1 MSNPIRLTIG
11 FILLTL
17 SAALGPLPAQSGKTA
32 VEGTVV
38 DSSSRI
44 LVGADVFLRDMDSGL
59 EIHQATDHEGR
70 FQFVAESGKYQVT
83 AAMSGFESAAHDLTL
98 AQTEPADL
106 RFELS
111 PAALATQMVVVS
123 GSREQ
128 ELIDNSTT
136 KVDVIPQRL
145 LHDSGYE
152 TVRDVLSEEPGI
164 VTRSGSSA
172 NRSETQIQGIDSRQ
186 SLILID
192 GLPLVGAKGIKSGI
206 LNMDRQSVGRLERIE
221 IVKGASSAVYGSDA
235 IGGVINMITR
245 KPRSPVEASVAT
257 SGGSLNRFDV
267 RGDLGFVKDKWSG
280 FFEAE
285 RHKQNPFTLI
295 PSSFGTTGPGFR
307 RYDYLGKL
315 GYEFSDRFKLKA
327 TAHSFVNQDRGSLFS
342 SSGPTN
348 SVTDDSAQHYA
359 VSVDVGLTS
368 MTRWNLRGFYGKYD
382 ESSILDVLP
391 QPGPIDSVANLN
403 QRLYRFDSSVSHVL
417 GKRQFLQGGV
427 EWTQDEYRGFNRL
440 LGDNAGQGINM
451 ADLWIN
457 DRLSLHERFVLTLG
471 SRFNH
476 HNLYGSHFV
485 PRASGLLRIAEKL
498 RLRGTLGRGFRA
510 PDLGQ
515 LYYRFQNPLHFYQ
528 VIGNTHLKPEKS
540 TTYQFGFDYG
550 MGKVRFATNF
560 FRNDIQDLIQAE
572 FIGQPR
578 TPEEMQALLRTFDI
592 SSEFNPALNRFFY
605 LYQNV
610 DNVYTSGIESKI
622 ELKPTRNLMVSTGYT
637 YLDARDKDTGAF
649 ISGRHRHHGNF
660 RIFYSSSRLGGWRTN
675 LRGTYFSKWP
685 VAGSGGTLL
694 GDAYQIWDWYVA
706 KPLPRGM
713 ELFFVVDNLF
723 DSRDPGLEAAQPTF
737 LRSDPGR
744 LIRVGMRWRFN
755 RE

>member
-1 MSNPIRLTIG
+1 
-11 FILLTL
+11 
-17 SAALGPLPAQSGKTA
+17 
-32 VEGTVV
+32 
-38 DSSSRI
+38 
-44 LVGADVFLRDMDSGL
+44 
-59 EIHQATDHEGR
+59 
-70 FQFVAESGKYQVT
+70 
-83 AAMSGFESAAHDLTL
+83 
-98 AQTEPADL
+98 
-106 RFELS
+106 
-111 PAALATQMVVVS
+111 
-123 GSREQ
+123 
-128 ELIDNSTT
+128 
-136 KVDVIPQRL
+136 
-145 LHDSGYE
+145 
-152 TVRDVLSEEPGI
+152 
-164 VTRSGSSA
+164 
-172 NRSETQIQGIDSRQ
+172 
-186 SLILID
+186 
-192 GLPLVGAKGIKSGI
+192 
-206 LNMDRQSVGRLERIE
+206 MDRQSVGRLERIE

-471 SRFNH
+471 AVSTTTTYTEATSCR
-476 HNLYGSHFV
+476 GPV
-485 PRASGLLRIAEKL
+485 ACSGLPRSCDFAEPSV
-498 RLRGTLGRGFRA
+498 GVFGR
-510 PDLGQ
+510 PIWDS
-515 LYYRFQNPLHFYQ
+515 
-528 VIGNTHLKPEKS
+528 S
-540 TTYQFGFDYG
+540 TT
-550 MGKVRFATNF
+550 
-560 FRNDIQDLIQAE
+560 
-572 FIGQPR
+572 
-578 TPEEMQALLRTFDI
+578 
-592 SSEFNPALNRFFY
+592 
-605 LYQNV
+605 
-610 DNVYTSGIESKI
+610 
-622 ELKPTRNLMVSTGYT
+622 
-637 YLDARDKDTGAF
+637 
-649 ISGRHRHHGNF
+649 
-660 RIFYSSSRLGGWRTN
+660 
-675 LRGTYFSKWP
+675 
-685 VAGSGGTLL
+685 
-694 GDAYQIWDWYVA
+694 
-706 KPLPRGM
+706 
-713 ELFFVVDNLF
+713 
-723 DSRDPGLEAAQPTF
+723 DSRTHCTF
-737 LRSDPGR
+737 TK
-744 LIRVGMRWRFN
+744 
-755 RE
+755 

>member
-1 MSNPIRLTIG
+1 MSNTVRLTIG

-17 SAALGPLPAQSGKTA
+17 SALGPLSAQSGKTA

-44 LVGADVFLRDMDSGL
+44 LAGADVFLRDMDSGL
-59 EIHQATDHEGR
+59 EIHQATGNEGR
-70 FQFVAESGKYQVT
+70 FRFLAGPGKYQVT
-83 AAMSGFESAAHDLTL
+83 AALSGFDSTTHNLTL

-111 PAALATQMVVVS
+111 PAALATQVVIVS

-128 ELIDNSTT
+128 ELIENSTT
-136 KVDVIPQRL
+136 RVDVIPQRL

-172 NRSETQIQGIDSRQ
+172 TRSETQIQGIDSRQ

-192 GLPLVGAKGIKSGI
+192 GLPVVGAKGIKSGI

-221 IVKGASSAVYGSDA
+221 IVKGASSAIYGSDA

-245 KPRSPVEASVAT
+245 EPRSPVEASVTT

-295 PSSFGTTGPGFR
+295 PSSFVTTGPGFR

-315 GYEFSDRFKLKA
+315 GYEFSDRFKLRA
-327 TAHSFVNQDRGSLFS
+327 TAHSFVNQDRGTYYS
-342 SSGPTN
+342 SSGPTDSMTN
-348 SVTDDSAQHYA
+348 DSAQHYA
-359 VSVDVGLTS
+359 LSADIGVTPL
-368 MTRWNLRGFYGKYD
+368 TRWNLRGFYGKYD

-391 QPGPIDSVANLN
+391 QPGPINSAANLN
-403 QRLYRFDSSVSHVL
+403 QRLYRFDSSVSQVI

-427 EWTQDEYRGFNRL
+427 EWTQDEYRGFNRV
-440 LGDNAGQGINM
+440 LGDNAGQGIHM
-451 ADLWIN
+451 VDLWIN
-457 DRLSLHERFVLTLG
+457 DRLSLHERLILTLG
-471 SRFNH
+471 GRFNH

-485 PRASGLLRIAEKL
+485 PRVSSLFRLTDNLRI
-498 RLRGTLGRGFRA
+498 RGTLGRGFRA

-528 VIGNTHLKPEKS
+528 VIGNTHLQPERS

-550 MGKVRFATNF
+550 MRKIRFAANF
-560 FRNDIQDLIQAE
+560 FRNDIRDLIQAE

-578 TPEEMQALLRTFDI
+578 TPEEMQVLLRTFDI
-592 SSEFNPALNRFFY
+592 SSEFNPALHRFFY
-605 LYQNV
+605 LYRNV

-622 ELKPTRNLMVSTGYT
+622 ELKPTRNLMVSVGYT
-637 YLDARDKDTGAF
+637 YMDARDKDTDAF
-649 ISGRHRHHGNF
+649 LSGRHRHHGNF

-685 VAGSGGTLL
+685 VAGRGGTLI
-694 GDAYQIWDWYVA
+694 GAAHQIWDWYVA
-706 KPLPRGM
+706 KPISRGT

-723 DSRDPGLEAAQPTF
+723 DSKDSYLNAAQPSF
-737 LRSDPGR
+737 LRADPGR
-744 LIRVGMRWRFN
+744 LFRVGMRWRLN

>member
-1 MSNPIRLTIG
+1 MRKVFRLTIG
-11 FILLTL
+11 FIWLTL
-17 SAALGPLPAQSGKTA
+17 SAPGLLSAQSDKTA
-32 VEGTVV
+32 LEGIVF
-38 DSSSRI
+38 DSTGGI
-44 LVGADVFLRDMDSGL
+44 LVGADVFLRHMGSGL
-59 EIHQATDHEGR
+59 EIHQVTDNEGR
-70 FQFVAESGKYQVT
+70 FQFVTEPGRYQVT
-83 AAMSGFESAAHDLTL
+83 VALSGFDSTTHDLTL
-98 AQTEPADL
+98 AQREPATLDL
-106 RFELS
+106 ELS
-111 PAALATQMVVVS
+111 PAALATQVVVVS

-128 ELIDNSTT
+128 ELIENSTT

-164 VTRSGSSA
+164 ITRSGSSA

-221 IVKGASSAVYGSDA
+221 IVKGASSALYGSDA
-235 IGGVINMITR
+235 IAGVINMITR
-245 KPRSPVEASVAT
+245 KPRSPVEASVTT

-295 PSSFGTTGPGFR
+295 PSRFGTTGAGFH

-315 GYEFSDRFKLKA
+315 GYEFSDRFKLRA
-327 TAHSFVNQDRGSLFS
+327 TAHSFVNQDRGSLLS
-342 SSGPTN
+342 SSGPTD
-348 SVTDDSAQHYA
+348 SVTNDSAQHYA
-359 VSVDVGLTS
+359 VSADVGLTP

-382 ESSILDVLP
+382 ESSLSDVLS
-391 QPGPIDSVANLN
+391 QPGPINSVANLN

-417 GKRQFLQGGV
+417 GGRQLLQGGL
-427 EWTQDEYRGFNRL
+427 EWTQDAYRGYNRI
-440 LGDNAGQGINM
+440 LGDNAGQGISM
-451 ADLWIN
+451 VDLWIN

-471 SRFNH
+471 GRFNH

-485 PRASGLLRIAEKL
+485 PRASGLLRITEKL
-498 RLRGTLGRGFRA
+498 RLRGAFGRGFRA

-528 VIGNTHLKPEKS
+528 VIGNTHLQPEES
-540 TTYQFGFDYG
+540 TTYQFGLDYG
-550 MGKVRFATNF
+550 MGKIRFAANF

-572 FIGQPR
+572 FIGQPG
-578 TPEEMQALLRTFDI
+578 TSAEMEALLRTFDI

-605 LYQNV
+605 LYRNV

-622 ELKPTRNLMVSTGYT
+622 ELKPTRDLMISAGYT
-637 YLDARDKDTGAF
+637 YLDARDKETDAF
-649 ISGRHRHHGNF
+649 LSGRHRHHGNF
-660 RIFYSSSRLGGWRTN
+660 RIFYSSSRFGGWRTN

-685 VAGSGGTLL
+685 VSGRGGTIL
-694 GDAYQIWDWYVA
+694 GDAHQIWDWYVA
-706 KPLPRGM
+706 KPLSRAT

-723 DSRDPGLEAAQPTF
+723 DSKDAYLNAAQPSF
-737 LRSDPGR
+737 LRADPGR
-744 LIRVGMRWRFN
+744 LFRVGMRWRFN
-755 RE
+755 LE